1 MSKTKETTAAEAVET
16 TAEETVAVEETKTA
30 GKELVM
36 YIGPTIPAVATK
48 NTVFNNGLPA
58 ELQKEIKAEP
68 AIGALVVPIAKL
80 AKAKKEIKTK
90 NTALEICYRKVEKQI
105 KEKGV

>member
-1 MSKTKETTAAEAVET
+1 MSKTTTATNTTAAV
-16 TAEETVAVEETKTA
+16 ETVASTAEAKADTK
-30 GKELVM
+30 KELVM

-58 ELQKEIKAEP
+58 ELQKEIKAVP

-80 AKAKKEIKTK
+80 AKAKKEIETK
-90 NTALEICYRKVEKQI
+90 NTALEICYRKVEKHI